1 MTLPKHGALP
11 ADDILTLREVAGLL
25 KVAEKTVYTMARQ
38 AEIPAFK
45 VRGQWRFRRRDI
57 DRWIDRQQSAGTGEG
72 SR

>member
-1 MTLPKHGALP
+1 MTLPEHSASP

-38 AEIPAFK
+38 GEIPAFK

-57 DRWIDRQQSAGTGEG
+57 DGWIDRQQSSVAGEG

>member
-1 MTLPKHGALP
+1 MTLPEHGGSP

-25 KVAEKTVYTMARQ
+25 KVAEKTVYTMARR

-57 DRWIDRQQSAGTGEG
+57 DGWIDRQQSAGAGEE